1 MFKKTL
7 KTFTN
12 EFSLGNKLAE
22 KTYSLTVAY
31 QIEKNV
37 FEIFSNYYQC

>member
-1 MFKKTL
+1 MLKKNF

-12 EFSLGNKLAE
+12 ELLLGNKLEE
-22 KTYSLTVAY
+22 KAYSLAVAY

-37 FEIFSNYYQC
+37 FEIFPNYYQC